1 MATQNPPLSIADLY
15 QQYAGR
21 APDPE
26 GLAYWTKDFGDTIDP
41 REIGVFQ
48 TAVAEARAKGTEPA
62 AQPAFNPAQIAN
74 TSGVGTQG
82 IGVNTASVVPAVTFT
97 PGLAD
102 KTPQQKADEYNN
114 LRNQGFSDTQI
125 RAAADTTFGTQSA
138 SDWAYLTNLAAST
151 AAPAPAPAPTAT
163 TPTPTAAPASAPA
176 APDYAQMVRDAYGSI
191 GRTGIGTGA
200 ANIDQEGFNNWV
212 NALQSGSINP
222 ADLTNTFRSSV
233 ADYLVANPTDQYS
246 TYVTDFLSDT
256 KPAAVS
262 EIVDLYR
269 DVLGRDPDAGG
280 LGNWYQR
287 FGSEISPEERAEFEL
302 AAMPEKQ
309 SSIPDS
315 VFNTYKDIY
324 GVEPDAGTLAQ
335 LTNRFGPTFDSGEL
349 ARFVYDD
356 TSLRD
361 DPRGVVETLQQQ
373 ILGQGFTDKW
383 SGEGFGSAEANAADM
398 ARMLATA
405 GITDINQ
412 FGKISV
418 PTDAAVTPVYEQKPM
433 YDPELGEYMGQVI
446 VGYKDANGKSVD
458 PNSVRTEYDDAGN
471 FSYVAPVGTKEV
483 FGNKETGVALDPR
496 YDRAQGNIFS
506 GTFAGKGSTGYGV
519 QFKADGT
526 PVFYTQYGGSTN
538 TLNQLMTDLGPL
550 GQIAFAVATGGLSI
564 PQQIAAQAALSL
576 ASGADIKDIAKN
588 VAVSFVMSKIPGSDL
603 IKDGTKYLNSI
614 DTSGVLGNA
623 FKSAA
628 TSGARAALT
637 GKDIGD
643 AILSGAIGGGAAGA
657 IDLMAEG
664 VEGFGDLSKS
674 QQNMVKTAISGV
686 VSGRPLDQVLINAA
700 IQAGK
705 DAVRTAPKEPGK
717 IAGLDDDGLPTG
729 IQVASADGETPFRT
743 EVSGAPIFADS
754 PGASRITP
762 PPGYRLMATTE
773 EQQIQDGDRT
783 RYVKPAGSYYD
794 ITANAW
800 FSPTGEFDAATNVTD
815 YSALFGGDRATLTD
829 ADIAAIRGTDVG
841 AGAGAA
847 DLDFDYSSLIGG
859 PSGEPNLGEL
869 LVTAPRPPAADMGEL
884 IVTAPR
890 APAADMGEM
899 VVTAPRPPAD
909 DLGELFITAPRPP
922 ADDMGEMVI
931 TAPRPPADDLG
942 EIVVTAPR
950 DTLPI
955 ETLPEE
961 EFPEMVITA
970 PRDPVAPEV
979 TTPPVTP
986 KTPPVT
992 PPATPPAKVTPK
1004 QVAQILGV
1012 PASSPIVQDVIEALY
1027 GTMEYLDIGE
1037 EFKPSERKAKPAA
1050 TQKQQQQ
1057 TKMAQG
1063 GYLDDLLAEN
1073 TSADDLL
1080 NLLR

>member
-1 MATQNPPLSIADLY
+1 MAIRNDGIPDWAQTPV
-15 QQYAGR
+15 GR
-21 APDPE
+21 ND
-26 GLAYWTKDFGDTIDP
+26 GI
-41 REIGVFQ
+41 
-48 TAVAEARAKGTEPA
+48 PA
-62 AQPAFNPAQIAN
+62 AVPDQAVTSWLQSNPGASDATIAAAMNQYGVDPAQMARV
-74 TSGVGTQG
+74 TGLDTGAVQ
-82 IGVNTASVVPAVTFT
+82 ARYDAALPA
-97 PGLAD
+97 
-102 KTPQQKADEYNN
+102 
-114 LRNQGFSDTQI
+114 
-125 RAAADTTFGTQSA
+125 
-138 SDWAYLTNLAAST
+138 
-151 AAPAPAPAPTAT
+151 AT
-163 TPTPTAAPASAPA
+163 TPAYFQQNPDVAAAYQANSYGMTPDQFAATHFQNYGVNEQRAAPASAPP
-176 APDYAQMVRDAYGSI
+176 PDYGQLVRDAYASI
-191 GRTGIGTGA
+191 GRTGIGTA
-200 ANIDQEGFNNWV
+200 ASNIDQEGFNNWV

-233 ADYLVANPTDQYS
+233 ADYLIANPTDQYS
-246 TYVTDFLSDT
+246 SYVTDFLSDT
-256 KPAAVS
+256 KPAAVAGV
-262 EIVDLYR
+262 VDLYR
-269 DVLGRDPDAGG
+269 DVLGRDPDAAG
-280 LGNWYQR
+280 LGNWFQQ
-287 FGSEISPEERAEFEL
+287 FGSEISPEERAQFEL

-315 VFNTYKDIY
+315 VFNTYKSIY

-335 LTNRFGPTFDSGEL
+335 LTNRFGPTFDANEIREL
-349 ARFVYDD
+349 VVNDV
-356 TSLRD
+356 SLRD
-361 DPRGVVETLQQQ
+361 DPRGVVKTLQQQ
-373 ILGQGFTDKW
+373 ILDQGFTDKW

-418 PTDAAVTPVYEQKPM
+418 PADAAVTPVYEQKPM

-446 VGYKDANGKSVD
+446 VGYKDANGKAVD

-471 FSYVAPVGTKEV
+471 FSYIAPVGTKEV

-506 GTFAGKGSTGYGV
+506 GTFAGAGSTGYGV
-519 QFKADGT
+519 QFRADGT

-538 TLNQLMTDLGPL
+538 TLNQIMSDLGPL

-576 ASGADIKDIAKN
+576 ASGADIGDIAKN
-588 VAVSFVMSKIPGSDL
+588 IATSLILSKIPGSDL
-603 IKDGTKYLNSI
+603 IKDGTKYLNAI

-623 FKSAA
+623 FKSAVS
-628 TSGARAALT
+628 SGTRAALT

-705 DAVRTAPKEPGK
+705 DAVKTAPKGPSK

-841 AGAGAA
+841 TGTGAA
-847 DLDFDYSSLIGG
+847 DLDFDYSSLISG
-859 PSGEPNLGEL
+859 PSGGPNL
-869 LVTAPRPPAADMGEL
+869 
-884 IVTAPR
+884 
-890 APAADMGEM
+890 GEM

-909 DLGELFITAPRPP
+909 DLGELVITAPRPP
-922 ADDMGEMVI
+922 AEDMGEMVI
-931 TAPRPPADDLG
+931 TAPRPPAEDMG

-950 DTLPI
+950 ETVPI
-955 ETLPEE
+955 EELPEDE
-961 EFPEMVITA
+961 IPEVVITA
-970 PRDPVAPEV
+970 PRDPVVPEV

-992 PPATPPAKVTPK
+992 PTVTPPTKVTPK
-1004 QVAQILGV
+1004 QVAKMLGV
-1012 PASSPIVQDVIEALY
+1012 PVSNPIVQDVIEALY
-1027 GTMEYLDIGE
+1027 GTMEYLDISE

-1050 TQKQQQQ
+1050 TQKQREQ

-1073 TSADDLL
+1073 MSADDLL

>member
-1 MATQNPPLSIADLY
+1 MSYNDGIPVWAQTPVSSNNGIPVASPPVADQAVTSWLQSNPGANDATIAAAM
-15 QQYAGR
+15 QQY
-21 APDPE
+21 
-26 GLAYWTKDFGDTIDP
+26 
-41 REIGVFQ
+41 GVD
-48 TAVAEARAKGTEPA
+48 
-62 AQPAFNPAQIAN
+62 PAQMARV
-74 TSGVGTQG
+74 TGLDTG
-82 IGVNTASVVPAVTFT
+82 AVQTRY
-97 PGLAD
+97 D
-102 KTPQQKADEYNN
+102 
-114 LRNQGFSDTQI
+114 
-125 RAAADTTFGTQSA
+125 AALPSA
-138 SDWAYLTNLAAST
+138 
-151 AAPAPAPAPTAT
+151 
-163 TPTPTAAPASAPA
+163 A
-176 APDYAQMVRDAYGSI
+176 APDYEQMVRDAYASI
-191 GRTGIGTGA
+191 GRTGIGTEA
-200 ANIDQEGFNNWV
+200 SNIDQPGFTNWV

-233 ADYLVANPTDQYS
+233 ADYLVANPADQYS
-246 TYVTDFLSDT
+246 TYVADYLQRTDN
-256 KPAAVS
+256 P
-262 EIVDLYR
+262 EIAGIEQLYQ
-269 DVLGRDPDAGG
+269 DVLGRQADPSG
-280 LGNWYQR
+280 LGTWYQR

-309 SSIPDS
+309 SGTPDS
-315 VFNTYKDIY
+315 VFNTYKSIY

-335 LTNRFGPTFDSGEL
+335 LTNRFGPTFDANEIREL
-349 ARFVYDD
+349 VVNDF
-356 TSLRD
+356 SLRD
-361 DPRGVVETLQQQ
+361 DPRGVVKTLQQQ
-373 ILGQGFTDKW
+373 ILDQGFTDKW

-405 GITDINQ
+405 GITDISQ

-418 PTDAAVTPVYEQKPM
+418 PADAAVTPVYEQKPM

-446 VGYKDANGKSVD
+446 VGYKDANGKTVD
-458 PNSVRTEYDDAGN
+458 PTSVRTEYDDAGN
-471 FSYVAPVGTKEV
+471 FSYIAPVGAKEV

-506 GTFAGKGSTGYGV
+506 GTFAGEGSTGYGV
-519 QFKADGT
+519 QFRPDGT

-538 TLNQLMTDLGPL
+538 TLNQIMSDLGPL

-576 ASGADIKDIAKN
+576 ASGADIGDIAKN
-588 VAVSFVMSKIPGSDL
+588 IATSLILSKIPGSDL

-614 DTSGVLGNA
+614 DASGVLSNA
-623 FKSAA
+623 FKSAVS
-628 TSGARAALT
+628 SGTRAALT

-705 DAVRTAPKEPGK
+705 DAVRTAPKSPGK
-717 IAGLDDDGLPTG
+717 VAGLDDDGLPTG

-800 FSPTGEFDAATNVTD
+800 FSPTGEFDAATNVAD

-841 AGAGAA
+841 TGTGAA
-847 DLDFDYSSLIGG
+847 DLDFDYSSLIGR

-869 LVTAPRPPAADMGEL
+869 LVTAPRSPAE
-884 IVTAPR
+884 
-890 APAADMGEM
+890 DMGEM
-899 VVTAPRPPAD
+899 VVTAPRPPA
-909 DLGELFITAPRPP
+909 E
-922 ADDMGEMVI
+922 DMGEMVI
-931 TAPRPPADDLG
+931 TAPRPPAEDMG
-942 EIVVTAPR
+942 EMVITAPR
-950 DTLPI
+950 ETVPI
-955 ETLPEE
+955 EELPEE
-961 EFPEMVITA
+961 EIPEMVITA
-970 PRDPVAPEV
+970 PREPVAPV
-979 TTPPVTP
+979 TPTTPPVTP

-992 PPATPPAKVTPK
+992 PTVTPPAKVTPK
-1004 QVAQILGV
+1004 QVAKVLGV
-1012 PASSPIVQDVIEALY
+1012 PVSSPIVQDVIEALY
-1027 GTMEYLDIGE
+1027 GTMEYLDISE

-1050 TQKQQQQ
+1050 TQKQREQ

-1073 TSADDLL
+1073 MSADDLL

>member
-1 MATQNPPLSIADLY
+1 MSYNDGIPVWAQTPVSSNNGIPVASSPVPDQAVTSWLQSNPGASDATIAVAM
-15 QQYAGR
+15 QQYGVT
-21 APDPE
+21 PDQMARVT
-26 GLAYWTKDFGDTIDP
+26 GLDT
-41 REIGVFQ
+41 G
-48 TAVAEARAKGTEPA
+48 AVQARYDA
-62 AQPAFNPAQIAN
+62 ALP
-74 TSGVGTQG
+74 
-82 IGVNTASVVPAVTFT
+82 
-97 PGLAD
+97 
-102 KTPQQKADEYNN
+102 
-114 LRNQGFSDTQI
+114 
-125 RAAADTTFGTQSA
+125 SA
-138 SDWAYLTNLAAST
+138 
-151 AAPAPAPAPTAT
+151 
-163 TPTPTAAPASAPA
+163 A
-176 APDYAQMVRDAYGSI
+176 APDYEQMVRDAYASI
-191 GRTGIGTGA
+191 GRTGIGTEA
-200 ANIDQEGFNNWV
+200 SNIDQPGFTNWV

-222 ADLTNTFRSSV
+222 ADLSNTFRSSV
-233 ADYLVANPTDQYS
+233 ADYLVANPADQYS
-246 TYVTDFLSDT
+246 TYVADYLQRTDN
-256 KPAAVS
+256 P
-262 EIVDLYR
+262 EIAGIEQLYQ
-269 DVLGRDPDAGG
+269 DVLGRQADPSG
-280 LGNWYQR
+280 LGTWYQR

-309 SSIPDS
+309 SGTPDS
-315 VFNTYKDIY
+315 VFNTYKSIY

-335 LTNRFGPTFDSGEL
+335 LTNRFGPTFDANEIREL
-349 ARFVYDD
+349 VVNDF
-356 TSLRD
+356 SLRD
-361 DPRGVVETLQQQ
+361 DPRGVVKTLQQQ
-373 ILGQGFTDKW
+373 ILDQGFTDKW

-405 GITDINQ
+405 GITDISQ

-418 PTDAAVTPVYEQKPM
+418 PADAAVTPVYEQKPM

-446 VGYKDANGKSVD
+446 VGYKDANGKTVD
-458 PNSVRTEYDDAGN
+458 PTSVRTEYDDAGN
-471 FSYVAPVGTKEV
+471 FSYIAPVGTKEV

-506 GTFAGKGSTGYGV
+506 GTFAGEGSTGYGV
-519 QFKADGT
+519 QFRPDGT

-538 TLNQLMTDLGPL
+538 TLNQIMSDLGPL

-576 ASGADIKDIAKN
+576 ASGADIGDIAKN
-588 VAVSFVMSKIPGSDL
+588 IATSLILSKIPGSDL

-614 DTSGVLGNA
+614 DTSGVLSNA

-628 TSGARAALT
+628 ASGTRAALT

-705 DAVRTAPKEPGK
+705 DAARTAPKGPSK
-717 IAGLDDDGLPTG
+717 VAGLDEDGLPTG

-800 FSPTGEFDAATNVTD
+800 FSPTGEFDAATNVAD

-841 AGAGAA
+841 TGTGAA
-847 DLDFDYSSLIGG
+847 DLDFDYSSLIGR
-859 PSGEPNLGEL
+859 PSGEPNLSELLVTAPRFPAEDLGEL
-869 LVTAPRPPAADMGEL
+869 LVTAPRPPAE
-884 IVTAPR
+884 
-890 APAADMGEM
+890 
-899 VVTAPRPPAD
+899 
-909 DLGELFITAPRPP
+909 
-922 ADDMGEMVI
+922 DMGEMVI
-931 TAPRPPADDLG
+931 TAPRPPAEDMG
-942 EIVVTAPR
+942 EMVITAPR
-950 DTLPI
+950 ETVPI
-955 ETLPEE
+955 EELPEE
-961 EFPEMVITA
+961 EIPEMVITA
-970 PRDPVAPEV
+970 PREPVAPV
-979 TTPPVTP
+979 TPTTPPVTP

-992 PPATPPAKVTPK
+992 PTVTPPVKVTPK
-1004 QVAQILGV
+1004 QVAKVLGV
-1012 PASSPIVQDVIEALY
+1012 PVSSPIVQDVIEALY
-1027 GTMEYLDIGE
+1027 GTMEYLDISE

-1050 TQKQQQQ
+1050 TQKQREQ

-1073 TSADDLL
+1073 MSADDLL

>member
-1 MATQNPPLSIADLY
+1 MAANPPLTIADLY

-48 TAVAEARAKGTEPA
+48 TAVAEARAQGTEPA
-62 AQPAFNPAQIAN
+62 AQPAA
-74 TSGVGTQG
+74 
-82 IGVNTASVVPAVTFT
+82 TFT
-97 PGLAD
+97 
-102 KTPQQKADEYNN
+102 
-114 LRNQGFSDTQI
+114 S
-125 RAAADTTFGTQSA
+125 
-138 SDWAYLTNLAAST
+138 
-151 AAPAPAPAPTAT
+151 AAPASVSDQAVTSWLQSNPGASDAT
-163 TPTPTAAPASAPA
+163 IAAAMNQYGVTPDQMARVTGLDTGAVQTRYNAALPSSAAATPTYFQQNPDVAAAYQANSYGMTPDQFAATHFQNYGVNERRAAPASAPP
-176 APDYAQMVRDAYGSI
+176 PDYGQMVRDAYASI
-191 GRTGIGTGA
+191 GRTGIGTA
-200 ANIDQEGFNNWV
+200 ASNIDQAGFDNWV
-212 NALQSGSINP
+212 SALQSGSINP
-222 ADLTNTFRSSV
+222 SDLTNTFRSSV
-233 ADYLVANPTDQYS
+233 ADYLIANPADQYS

-256 KPAAVS
+256 RPADVAG
-262 EIVDLYR
+262 IVDLYR
-269 DVLGRDPDAGG
+269 DVLGRDPDAAG
-280 LGNWYQR
+280 LGNWFQQ
-287 FGSEISPEERAEFEL
+287 FGSEISPEERAQFEL

-309 SSIPDS
+309 SSVPDS
-315 VFNTYKDIY
+315 VFNTYKTIY

-335 LTNRFGPTFDSGEL
+335 LTNRFGPTFDANEIREL
-349 ARFVYDD
+349 VVNDF
-356 TSLRD
+356 SLRD
-361 DPRGVVETLQQQ
+361 DPRGVVKTLQQQ
-373 ILGQGFTDKW
+373 ILDQGFTDKW
-383 SGEGFGSAEANAADM
+383 SGEGFGSAEKNAADM

-446 VGYKDANGKSVD
+446 VGYKDANGKAVD

-471 FSYVAPVGTKEV
+471 FSYIAPVGTKEV

-506 GTFAGKGSTGYGV
+506 GTFAGDGSTGYGV
-519 QFKADGT
+519 QFRADGT

-538 TLNQLMTDLGPL
+538 TLNQIMSDLGPL

-576 ASGADIKDIAKN
+576 ASGADIGDIAKN
-588 VAVSFVMSKIPGSDL
+588 IATSLILSKIPGSDL

-614 DTSGVLGNA
+614 DSSGVLSNA

-628 TSGARAALT
+628 ASGTRAALT

-705 DAVRTAPKEPGK
+705 DAVRTAPKGLSK
-717 IAGLDDDGLPTG
+717 VAGLDEDGLPTG

-841 AGAGAA
+841 TGAGAA

-869 LVTAPRPPAADMGEL
+869 LVTAPRP
-884 IVTAPR
+884 
-890 APAADMGEM
+890 PAADMGEM

-950 DTLPI
+950 ETLPI

-970 PRDPVAPEV
+970 PRDPVVPEV

-992 PPATPPAKVTPK
+992 PTVTPPAKVTPR
-1004 QVAQILGV
+1004 QVARMLGV
-1012 PASSPIVQDVIEALY
+1012 PVSSPIVQDVIEALY
-1027 GTMEYLDIGE
+1027 GTMEYLDISE

-1050 TQKQQQQ
+1050 TQKQLQQ

-1073 TSADDLL
+1073 MSADDLL